1 MLTIEDIRTACE
13 RSEPIVLGDPMSAR
27 VELSFNQTFY
37 PLGFPLEV
45 ETNSEEIL
53 TAVAESWHGFVKLF
67 DTPPFR
73 FRVFVHESSSSDC
86 PPRPTPRIQEHL
98 ASSIADRDNF
108 SISDF
113 AQGISTIWLSTAAL
127 AHRSYLRYFFLESAA
142 LLQISA
148 SYTTPI
154 HAACVDLEGCGV
166 LLCGDSG
173 AGKSTLSYACAQAG
187 WTYVTD
193 DASYLLNSRQDRLV
207 VGNCNQARFR
217 PTAQQFFPE
226 LTDREITRRGEV
238 GKPSI
243 ELRTTSMRHIATSHL
258 SRVNYVVFLNRREV
272 KRQELIPF
280 PVKVAR
286 HSMLQR
292 LFSLPETMRTQRSM
306 IDRLLSSGALELR
319 YNDLGWAVGRLGRLA
334 VEGK

>member
-1 MLTIEDIRTACE
+1 MLSIDEIRTSCE
-13 RSEPIVLGDPMSAR
+13 RSEPIILGDPSFAR
-27 VELSFNQTFY
+27 IELPLRQTFY

-45 ETNSEEIL
+45 ETNSEDVL
-53 TAVAESWHGFVKLF
+53 TAVAETWRGFMKLF

-73 FRVFVHESSSSDC
+73 FRIIVHEGTSSQC
-86 PPRPTPRIQEHL
+86 PPRPAHRIQEHL
-98 ASSIADRDNF
+98 ASNVADGENF
-108 SISDF
+108 AFSDF
-113 AQGISTIWLSTAAL
+113 AQGVSFMWLSEAAM
-127 AHRSYLRYFFLESAA
+127 ANRTYLRYFFLESAA

-154 HAACVDLEGCGV
+154 HAACVDMEGCGV

-193 DASYLLNSRQDRLV
+193 DGSYLVNSRQDRLV
-207 VGNCNQARFR
+207 VGNSNLARFR
-217 PTAQQFFPE
+217 PASQQFFPE
-226 LTDREITRRGEV
+226 LINKEVVKRGET

-243 ELRTTSMRHIATSHL
+243 ELSTSSLQHITTSHL

-280 PVKVAR
+280 PVQVAR
-286 HSMLQR
+286 YSMLQR
-292 LFSLPETMRTQRSM
+292 LFSLPETKRTQSSM

-319 YNDLGWAVGRLGRLA
+319 YNDLDWAVERLGRLA

>member
-1 MLTIEDIRTACE
+1 MLTIEDIRSACE
-13 RSEPIVLGDPMSAR
+13 RSEPVVLEDPVSAR
-27 VELSFNQTFY
+27 IELSFIQTFY

-45 ETNSEEIL
+45 ETNSEEII

-67 DTPPFR
+67 DTPPFHCR
-73 FRVFVHESSSSDC
+73 IYVHKGSSSEC

-98 ASSIADRDNF
+98 ASNIADSENF

-113 AQGISTIWLSTAAL
+113 AQGVSTIWLSQAAV
-127 AHRSYLRYFFLESAA
+127 AHRNYLRYFFLESAA
-142 LLQISA
+142 LLQIAA
-148 SYTTPI
+148 SYTTPV
-154 HAACVDLEGCGV
+154 HAACIDLEGCGV

-193 DASYLLNSRQDRLV
+193 DASYLVNSRQDRLV
-207 VGNCNQARFR
+207 VGNCSQARFR

-226 LTDREITRRGEV
+226 LASREITRRGEI

-243 ELRTTSMRHIATSHL
+243 ELCTASIQHIATSYL
-258 SRVNYVVFLNRREV
+258 SRVNYVVFLNRREI
-272 KRQELIPF
+272 KRQELVPF
-280 PVKVAR
+280 PVQVAR

-319 YNDLGWAVGRLGRLA
+319 YNDLEWAIERLGRLA

>member
-1 MLTIEDIRTACE
+1 MLTIEDIRSACE
-13 RSEPIVLGDPMSAR
+13 RSEPVILEDPADASN
-27 VELSFNQTFY
+27 ELSLRQTFY

-67 DTPPFR
+67 DTPPFHCR
-73 FRVFVHESSSSDC
+73 IAVHEGSGSEC
-86 PPRPTPRIQEHL
+86 PPRPTSRIQNHL
-98 ASSIADRDNF
+98 ASYIADGENF
-108 SISDF
+108 SIADF
-113 AQGISTIWLSTAAL
+113 AQGISTIWLSKAAL
-127 AHRSYLRYFFLESAA
+127 AHRNYLRYFFLEPAA
-142 LLQISA
+142 LLQIA
-148 SYTTPI
+148 TSYTTPI
-154 HAACVDLEGCGV
+154 HAACIDLEGCGI

-173 AGKSTLSYACAQAG
+173 AGKSTLAYACAQAG

-193 DASYLLNSRQDRLV
+193 DASYLVNSRQDRLV
-207 VGNCNQARFR
+207 VGNCSQARFR

-226 LTDREITRRGEV
+226 LTNKEVTRRGDI

-243 ELRTTSMRHIATSHL
+243 ELCTTSMQQIATSHL
-258 SRVNYVVFLNRREV
+258 SRVNYVVFLNRREI

-280 PVKVAR
+280 PVQVAR

-292 LFSLPETMRTQRSM
+292 LFSLPETRRTQSSM

-319 YNDLGWAVGRLGRLA
+319 YDDLEWAIERLGRLA